1 MIWSKSVLIALVA
14 GGIGVGGLQ
23 VVHAANQVKPAAVA
37 GDQRPG
43 VQKLDDDQYP
53 HMHKALEDL
62 RAAKHSLENAE
73 PHFKGHRDKAIER
86 VDQAIKECE
95 DAIAEG

>member
-1 MIWSKSVLIALVA
+1 MIWSNSLLVALVS
-14 GGIGVGGLQ
+14 GGIGVASLQ
-23 VVHAANQVKPAAVA
+23 VVHAANEVKPTAA
-37 GDQRPG
+37 PS

-73 PHFKGHRDKAIER
+73 PHFKGHRDKAIEK